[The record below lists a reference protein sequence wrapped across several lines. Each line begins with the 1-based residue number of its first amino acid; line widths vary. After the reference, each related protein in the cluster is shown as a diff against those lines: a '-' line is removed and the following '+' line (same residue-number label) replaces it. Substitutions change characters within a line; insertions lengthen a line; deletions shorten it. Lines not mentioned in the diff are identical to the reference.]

1 MGVPQDSF
9 VTNNIFK
16 AGFMVQCTVVFLA
29 TAGEERM
36 IAFILAEFLS
46 SQPAVRTCS
55 LKAEALEFS

>member
-1 MGVPQDSF
+1 
-9 VTNNIFK
+9 
-16 AGFMVQCTVVFLA
+16 MVQCTVVFLA